1 MTVHD
6 TITAELMRI
15 GAELEKLKRMTIH
28 VGIVGIPGKNA
39 FQKGVYG
46 SEADLITIARVH
58 EYGANIRV
66 QHAKSLTIPIH
77 KKSYGKRV
85 KDFPDLFYIEKE
97 ENDDIVKYGVVY
109 KNKRTNSAGSGS
121 QKAETSKGKAVSEGE
136 RVSSK
141 RASAKKQKTVKIL
154 EESEKEKIRQ
164 KRKEAR
170 KANFHSSNINE
181 DELEFLF
188 LCVPSVK
195 IPERSYIRASYDK
208 NKEELCQACETAL
221 YGIIQ
226 EGWDARQAAEY
237 IGGKGVDIIR
247 LYMSKPANFK
257 PKGEIQRG
265 VSKTYADTPLHV
277 TNRLFNSITYWV
289 EEG

>member
-15 GAELEKLKRMTIH
+15 GAELEKLKHMTIH

-58 EYGANIRV
+58 EYGAKIHV

-85 KDFPDLFYIEKE
+85 KDFPDLFYIELDEDGKK
-97 ENDDIVKYGVVY
+97 VKYGVVKKD
-109 KNKRTNSAGSGS
+109 KNSDSDDN
-121 QKAETSKGKAVSEGE
+121 
-136 RVSSK
+136 
-141 RASAKKQKTVKIL
+141 
-154 EESEKEKIRQ
+154 
-164 KRKEAR
+164 
-170 KANFHSSNINE
+170 
-181 DELEFLF
+181 LEFLF
-188 LCVPSVK
+188 LCVPAVT
-195 IPERSYIRASYDK
+195 IPQRSYIRASYDK
-208 NKEELCQACETAL
+208 NKEELAQACETAL

-237 IGGKGVDIIR
+237 IGGKGVDIIH
-247 LYMSKPANFK
+247 LYMSKPTNFE
-257 PKGEIQRG
+257 PKGSIQRG